1 MTTPY
6 LILGDE
12 PYWSA
17 PVWEFDA
24 VLERTAAQLAPEEP
38 AHELLELARRR
49 GSADLRRMDRAEL
62 AHLLE
67 AVHTAYVRM
76 VRVWRAGFPDDRH
89 ADVLPHLGRLA
100 QRLEA
105 AVPEPVERWSL
116 RRLQAFGGAIDAC
129 FPGELSRALL
139 PLIREDAARAEHVLR
154 VLRDRDIDE
163 DASAIAG
170 AAFLPGGRNEAFLLE
185 CARHRREAV
194 RFTLF
199 KLLSGGRALPDP
211 GSLTTG
217 FSDDTITGLLRAGI
231 TDPSPRVRE
240 RAIAYGYG
248 IGRVAAVRAELI
260 AALSPATLDPDETCR
275 AYELLALG
283 VLDGADTLALLTRA
297 FEHGAPV
304 EATAAT
310 WALARR
316 PDGIA
321 RVVAAVDDPRP
332 EIRPEAIG
340 AIMHVSGPLAA
351 EHAAWLAS
359 PDRAPDVRQAVEHNQ
374 RRGGI
379 PDPASSISVTTS
391 TLRASS

>member
-1 MTTPY
+1 MTPY

-12 PYWSA
+12 PHWSA
-17 PVWEFDA
+17 PAWEFDA
-24 VLERTAAQLAPEEP
+24 VLERTVAQLASGEPE
-38 AHELLELARRR
+38 HELLERARRR
-49 GSADLRRMDRAEL
+49 GSADLRGLDRAAL
-62 AHLLE
+62 ARLLE

-129 FPGELSRALL
+129 FPGELSRALM
-139 PLIREDAARAEHVLR
+139 PLVRDDAARAEHVLR

-185 CARHRREAV
+185 CARHRREDV

-199 KLLSGGRALPDP
+199 KMLSSSRALPDP
-211 GSLTTG
+211 GSLATG
-217 FSDDTITGLLRAGI
+217 FSDDTITRLLRAGI

-240 RAIAYGYG
+240 RAVAYGYG
-248 IGRVAAVRAELI
+248 IGRVAAVRAELV
-260 AALSPATLDPDETCR
+260 AALSPATLNPDETCR

-283 VLDGADTLALLTRA
+283 VLDGADTLAVLTRA
-297 FEHGAPV
+297 FEHGSAAEV
-304 EATAAT
+304 TAAT

-321 RVVAAVDDPRP
+321 RVVAAVEDPRP
-332 EIRPEAIG
+332 EVRPEAIG
-340 AIMHVSGPLAA
+340 AIMHVSEPLTA
-351 EHAAWLAS
+351 EHTAWLTS
-359 PDRAPDVRQAVEHNQ
+359 PDRAPDVRQAAEHNQ
-374 RRGGI
+374 RRSGVPDAAFQISI
-379 PDPASSISVTTS
+379 PRRSPS
-391 TLRASS
+391 